1 MPSAFSN
8 ASYNPFLSL
17 QAEAMA
23 GSGQEAEAAPIFC
36 RAIKMSPALA
46 RILGHG

>member
-1 MPSAFSN
+1 
-8 ASYNPFLSL
+8 
-17 QAEAMA
+17 MA
-23 GSGQEAEAAPIFC
+23 GSGQEAESVPIFR